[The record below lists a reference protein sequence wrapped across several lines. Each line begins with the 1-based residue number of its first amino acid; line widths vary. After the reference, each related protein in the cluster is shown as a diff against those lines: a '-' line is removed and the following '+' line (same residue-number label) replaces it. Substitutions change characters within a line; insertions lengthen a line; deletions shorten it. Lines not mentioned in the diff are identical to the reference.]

1 MVNVAEFSKEN
12 QEIVDLSAILNILVN
27 SGDLRDN
34 PVFCDLLSRF
44 RDRIWAHLV
53 HEDKAVYAELL
64 NHPDRSVNEVADQFI
79 NNTHSLKKILST
91 YLKRWCHVPGSIAG
105 DREFNDTFL
114 EETREIFRLVDERIS
129 LENSKLF
136 PIILNKR

>member
-12 QEIVDLSAILNILVN
+12 QEIVHLSAILSILVDN
-27 SGDLRDN
+27 GDLRDN

-64 NHPDRSVNEVADQFI
+64 NHSDRAVNEVADQFI

-91 YLKRWCHVPGSIAG
+91 YLKRWCHAPGAIAA
-105 DREFNDTFL
+105 DSETKDVFL
-114 EETREIFRLVDERIS
+114 EETREIFRLVDERIH
-129 LENSKLF
+129 LENTKLF
-136 PIILNKR
+136 PIILSKN